1 MEEETYVLCSY
12 IFLAICVVLLAIFFF
27 CCLGPLIVWF
37 TGEDQDVPVTL
48 RKSLR
53 KSPFGQ
59 RSTPPTDESGFPSVV
74 RRKIIK
80 TRQWRYKIDEG
91 TSHYN
96 YSPLFGNIL
105 EARRDG
111 LQTCGIIYLFNQCT
125 LTNTHFFA
133 SNVIATFWRFI
144 SWIYQ

>member
-59 RSTPPTDESGFPSVV
+59 RSTPPTDEYGFPSVV
-74 RRKIIK
+74 RRKK
-80 TRQWRYKIDEG
+80 SKLDSEG
-91 TSHYN
+91 TKLTKVH
-96 YSPLFGNIL
+96 PITIIL
-105 EARRDG
+105 
-111 LQTCGIIYLFNQCT
+111 LCL
-125 LTNTHFFA
+125 
-133 SNVIATFWRFI
+133 VTFWKHDVMASKLVELFI
-144 SWIYQ
+144 FSINVH